1 MDEEATSPP
10 SPPAVVAESAAIT
23 ILVVDDHF
31 VVRSGLAA
39 SLGLEA
45 DLTVVAEAESGDEAI
60 TLYRRHRPAV
70 VLMDL
75 MLTGV
80 TGIEATERLRS
91 EFPEAKV
98 LIFSTFARNEEIY
111 QALKVGAKGYLLKT
125 APRAELLNA
134 IRTVAAGN
142 RFLPPLLTERLA
154 ERLAQSELTP
164 REREILQLI
173 RRGRSNKEIGA
184 GLFIAEDT
192 VKRHVSNLMQKLQ
205 AGDRAQA
212 VAEALRRG
220 LISLD

>member
-1 MDEEATSPP
+1 MEEQTEGEREAKVP
-10 SPPAVVAESAAIT
+10 SGSTPIT

-45 DLTVVAEAESGDEAI
+45 DLTVVAEAECGEEVLS
-60 TLYRRHRPAV
+60 LYRRHRPAV

-75 MLTGV
+75 MLTGAN
-80 TGIEATERLRS
+80 GINTTEQLRG

-111 QALKVGAKGYLLKT
+111 QAMRAGAKGYLLKT
-125 APRAELLNA
+125 APRAELLTA
-134 IRTVAAGN
+134 IRAVAAGN
-142 RFLPPLLTERLA
+142 SYLPPLLTDRLA
-154 ERLAQSELTP
+154 ERLTQAELTP

-173 RRGRSNKEIGA
+173 RRGQSNKEIGA
-184 GLFIAEDT
+184 ALFIAEDT
-192 VKRHVSNLMQKLQ
+192 VKRHVSNLMQKLR

-212 VAEALRRG
+212 VAEAVRRG

>member
-1 MDEEATSPP
+1 MDEEAMLP
-10 SPPAVVAESAAIT
+10 SAAIT

-45 DLTVVAEAESGDEAI
+45 DLTVVAEAECGEEVLA
-60 TLYRRHRPAV
+60 LYRRHRPAV
-70 VLMDL
+70 VLMDF
-75 MLTGV
+75 MLTGIN
-80 TGIEATERLRS
+80 GIGTTEQLRG

-111 QALKVGAKGYLLKT
+111 QAMRVGAKGYLLKT
-125 APRAELLNA
+125 APRAELLTA

-142 RFLPPLLTERLA
+142 RYLPPLLTERLA
-154 ERLAQSELTP
+154 ERLTQSELTP

-173 RRGRSNKEIGA
+173 RHGRSNKEIGA
-184 GLFIAEDT
+184 TLFIAEDT

-205 AGDRAQA
+205 VGDRAQA
-212 VAEALRRG
+212 VAEAVRRG
-220 LISLD
+220 LIALD

>member
-1 MDEEATSPP
+1 MLQPT
-10 SPPAVVAESAAIT
+10 AIT

-45 DLTVVAEAESGDEAI
+45 DLTVVAEAECGEAAL
-60 TLYRRHRPAV
+60 TLYRQHRPAV

-75 MLTGV
+75 MLTGLN
-80 TGIEATERLRS
+80 GIGATEQLRS

-98 LIFSTFARNEEIY
+98 IIFSTFARNEEIY
-111 QALKVGAKGYLLKT
+111 QAMRAGAKGYLLKT
-125 APRAELLNA
+125 APRAELLTA
-134 IRTVAAGN
+134 IRTVSAGN
-142 RFLPPLLTERLA
+142 SYLPPLLTERLA
-154 ERLAQSELTP
+154 ERLTQSELTP

-173 RRGRSNKEIGA
+173 RRGLSNKEIGA
-184 GLFIAEDT
+184 ALFIAEDT

-220 LISLD
+220 LITLD